1 MSVIR
6 GRLTRH
12 GGGAIVHFDHPSIPD
27 VIRFD
32 GADWRAKR
40 EFHVTLTG
48 TTMMHALSAE
58 PDDVIKRAARS
69 LSFTI
74 ALRGELWQVCEN
86 DTRAIIRMCDVGG
99 AEEFFTRLEGEM
111 QMAIER
117 PPYHVTLFTMRTL
130 RGIGLATRAD
140 LERMGQEI
148 AGPERD
154 TLMSVIQ

>member
-1 MSVIR
+1 MAIR

-27 VIRFD
+27 VIRFA
-32 GADWRAKR
+32 GEDWRAKR

-48 TTMMHALSAE
+48 TTTMHALAAE
-58 PDDVIKRAARS
+58 PDDVIKRAARG

-74 ALRGELWQVCEN
+74 VLRDELWQVREN
-86 DTRAIIRMCDVGG
+86 DTRTIIRMCDLGG
-99 AEEFFTRLEGEM
+99 AEEFFERLEGEM
-111 QMAIER
+111 QMTIER
-117 PPYHVTLFTMRTL
+117 PPYHVTLYTIGTL

-140 LERMGQEI
+140 LAQMGEEI
-148 AGPERD
+148 AGMELN

>member
-1 MSVIR
+1 MMAIR

-27 VIRFD
+27 VIRFA
-32 GADWRAKR
+32 GEDWRAKR

-48 TTMMHALSAE
+48 TTTMHALTAE
-58 PDDVIKRAARS
+58 PDDVIKRAAHG

-74 ALRGELWQVCEN
+74 ILRDELWHVREN
-86 DTRAIIRMCDVGG
+86 DTRTIIRLCDLGG
-99 AEEFFTRLEGEM
+99 AEELFARLEGEM
-111 QMAIER
+111 QTTIER
-117 PPYHVTLFTMRTL
+117 PPYHVTLYTIGTL

-140 LERMGQEI
+140 LERMGEEI
-148 AGPERD
+148 AGPERN

>member
-1 MSVIR
+1 MAIR

-27 VIRFD
+27 VIRFA
-32 GADWRAKR
+32 GEDWRAKR

-48 TTMMHALSAE
+48 TTTMHALTVE

-74 ALRGELWQVCEN
+74 VLRDELWHVREN
-86 DTRAIIRMCDVGG
+86 DTRTIIRMCDLGG
-99 AEEFFTRLEGEM
+99 AEEFFARLEGEM
-111 QMAIER
+111 KMTIER
-117 PPYHVTLFTMRTL
+117 PQYHVTLYTIGTL

-140 LERMGQEI
+140 LERMGEEI
-148 AGPERD
+148 AGPERK